1 MTQLTRSYRRL
12 ASVLFL
18 ATSTLAAANHYLVHN
33 LVSDLPG
40 LADRTDP
47 NLVNPW
53 GNGFSATSPF
63 WIGNNGTGTSTL
75 YDGAGNILSLVVAI
89 PAANGATTPGHPTG
103 VIFNSDAGSFN
114 VATGK
119 SAAFLFCST
128 DGVISG
134 WNPSVDSTHAKV
146 LVDNSSNH
154 AAYTG
159 CALGGTAAAPMLFA
173 ADFHNAMIAVWD
185 GTMKPVTSATAFVD
199 PAIPAGFAPFN
210 IANLNGKLYVAYAK
224 QDANKRFDVGGPG
237 NGFVSVFDMSGT
249 LVSHMLAQGALN
261 SPWGMAIAPS
271 SFGDFAGMLLV
282 GNFRDGK
289 INVYNPTNGTSPG
302 ALSDLQGNPIVL
314 PGLWSLAFGN
324 GGRGGD
330 TATLY
335 FAAGLGD
342 GPDFMTN
349 IGSHGLFGSIQP
361 SPTFQTT
368 GIVNG
373 ASFTS
378 SLAPG
383 SWATIKGNALSATTR
398 SWSSTD
404 FSGVNLPTSLDGV
417 GVSVNGKPAPVS
429 YISATQINFLVPGNA
444 TTGPAQIEVTN
455 NGLTSAALTATISS
469 EAPAFFT
476 IGSNS
481 TTKNLYI
488 AATHADNSLLAP
500 PKLISTETSTP
511 AAEGETI
518 VLYATG
524 LGATTTTAPNGQLIA
539 APLPLAE
546 LPTVTIGGLP
556 AKVEFA
562 GMVAPGL
569 YQVNVVVPS
578 GLTPGSTTSVDEV
591 VQIQAAGTQSG
602 SNTVIPVV
610 VPAT

>member
-1 MTQLTRSYRRL
+1 MTQPTRSYRRL

-33 LVSDLPG
+33 MVSDLPG

-53 GNGFSATSPF
+53 GNAFSATSPF
-63 WIGNNGTGTSTL
+63 WIANTGTGTSTL
-75 YDGAGNILSLVVAI
+75 YDGAGNILSLVVAV

-103 VIFNSDAGSFN
+103 VMFNGNTSAFT

-119 SAAFLFCST
+119 ASSFLFCST

-134 WNPSVDSTHAKV
+134 WNSSVDSTHAKV
-146 LVDNSSNH
+146 LADNSSNG
-154 AAYTG
+154 AGYTG
-159 CALGGTAAAPMLFA
+159 CTLGGTSTAPMLYA
-173 ADFHNAMIAVWD
+173 ADFHNATIDVWD
-185 GTMKPVTSATAFVD
+185 GSMKPVTSTTAFID

-224 QDANKRFDVGGPG
+224 QNASKRFDVGGPG
-237 NGFVSVFDMSGT
+237 NGYVSVFDMSGN
-249 LVSHMLAQGALN
+249 LVSHFLAQGALN
-261 SPWGMAIAPS
+261 SPWGMAIAPA
-271 SFGDFAGMLLV
+271 SFGDFANMLLV

-289 INVYNPTNGTSPG
+289 INVYDPATGASPG
-302 ALSDLQGNPIVL
+302 ALADPQGNPIVL
-314 PGLWSLAFGN
+314 PGLWSIVFGN

-335 FAAGLGD
+335 FAAGLGN
-342 GPDFMTN
+342 GPDFMTQL
-349 IGSHGLFGSIQP
+349 GSHGLFGSIQP
-361 SPTFQTT
+361 SPTFVTT
-368 GIVNG
+368 GITNG
-373 ASFTS
+373 ASFTAA
-378 SLAPG
+378 LAPG

-417 GVSVNGKPAPVS
+417 AVTVNGKPAPVS
-429 YISATQINFLVPGNA
+429 YISPTQINFLVPGNA
-444 TTGPAQIEVTN
+444 VAGPAQIEVTN
-455 NGLTSAALTATISS
+455 NGLTSATLTATLASS
-469 EAPAFFT
+469 APAFFT
-476 IGSNS
+476 IGSNA

-500 PKLISTETSTP
+500 AKLLSGVTSTP
-511 AAEGETI
+511 ATEGETI

-524 LGATTTTAPNGQLIA
+524 LGATATTAPNGQLVG

-546 LPTVTIGGLP
+546 LPRVTIGGLP
-556 AKVEFA
+556 AKVDFA
-562 GMVAPGL
+562 GLVAPGL
-569 YQVNVVVPS
+569 YQVNVVIPS
-578 GLTPGSTTSVDEV
+578 GLTPGTTADIDEV
-591 VQIQAAGTQSG
+591 VQIEASGTQSG

-610 VPAT
+610 NPTT